1 MHTGVSR
8 VKLLEEEEEEPAARP
23 LKRRTMRE
31 DITAAILTR

>member
-8 VKLLEEEEEEPAARP
+8 VKLLEEEEEPAVRP